1 MIFSNPLVTKI
12 DVSYIIFERLVF
24 FCFVFFFSLFL
35 LYKLIIYL
43 FSAASLLH

>member
-12 DVSYIIFERLVF
+12 DDSYIIFERLVLS
-24 FCFVFFFSLFL
+24 FFSLLL

-43 FSAASLLH
+43 FSAASLQH